1 MIVTS
6 NLIQITSPS
15 QDPFS
20 VFIRSTIIQQT
31 KIAYQKMYGISILP
45 PYICNSIFSF
55 IQHNESFI
63 KILILF
69 WIEFEKMLCITYWCV
84 GDMTFVWKFQPQ
96 DDAIYHVNNCNL
108 ATLKCTKGNIWL
120 VIDVH

>member
-31 KIAYQKMYGISILP
+31 KMAYQKMYDISILP
-45 PYICNSIFSF
+45 LTFAIAYLVSYN
-55 IQHNESFI
+55 
-63 KILILF
+63 
-69 WIEFEKMLCITYWCV
+69 CI
-84 GDMTFVWKFQPQ
+84 
-96 DDAIYHVNNCNL
+96 
-108 ATLKCTKGNIWL
+108 
-120 VIDVH
+120 